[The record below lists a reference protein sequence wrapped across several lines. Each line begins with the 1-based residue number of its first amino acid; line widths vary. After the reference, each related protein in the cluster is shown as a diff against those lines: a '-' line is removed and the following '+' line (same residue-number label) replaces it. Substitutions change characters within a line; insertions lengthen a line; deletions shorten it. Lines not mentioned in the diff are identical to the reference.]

1 VNIKR
6 PIGVTISSILII
18 LNGSF
23 LLFSGIV
30 TFFLASNF
38 AANLDTLD
46 LTSLISSEANNTIFS
61 NNDPNLI
68 KNFSYFIYLL
78 AVIITLFSLI
88 HFIIAYG
95 LLKGKSWARLTT
107 LIISMISVTGNI
119 LLILIVLSLFFI
131 VESIPST
138 PSILFG
144 NVLTIMINTLIIYY
158 LLRQE
163 VKDYFTYRSSNK
175 SSFSSSFDDLR

>member
-6 PIGVTISSILII
+6 PIGVTIISILII

-107 LIISMISVTGNI
+107 LIISMISVIGNI
-119 LLILIVLSLFFI
+119 LLILIVLGLFFI

-144 NVLTIMINTLIIYY
+144 NVLTIIINTLIIYY